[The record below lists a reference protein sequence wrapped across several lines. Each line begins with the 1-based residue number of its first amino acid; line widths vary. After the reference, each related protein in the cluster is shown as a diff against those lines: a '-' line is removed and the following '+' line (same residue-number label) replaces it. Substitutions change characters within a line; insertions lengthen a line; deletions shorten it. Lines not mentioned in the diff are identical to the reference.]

1 MRNIDFQ
8 SVRRAEL
15 YPAERAAGDNKSA
28 GRIGYRPM
36 FQLPL

>member
-1 MRNIDFQ
+1 MRNIEFQ

-15 YPAERAAGDNKSA
+15 YSAECVAAENKST
-28 GRIGYRPM
+28 GRTGHRPM

>member
-15 YPAERAAGDNKSA
+15 VSAEGVAVENKSPGRA
-28 GRIGYRPM
+28 GGRPM
-36 FQLPL
+36 LQPPL

>member
-15 YPAERAAGDNKSA
+15 VSAECVAAENKSTWRT
-28 GRIGYRPM
+28 GGRPM
-36 FQLPL
+36 LQRPL